1 MKIVIA
7 GLIGLVLS
15 VGARAES
22 EVSGQVRFAGG
33 EPVGGA
39 DVVLFDVSDEQLG
52 VVAKTATDEAGQFV
66 LALTAAGS
74 AQPVRFSLGQSYPNP
89 FNPSTII
96 PYELAG
102 AARVRLD
109 VFNLLGQRVITLV
122 DDEQVAGSYTARWD
136 ARDASGQGVASGVYL
151 YRLTAAFTSS
161 ADEVMATRRM
171 VLVDGSAGAV
181 LPGGAVGAEGSV
193 AETVD
198 VIETVEV
205 PVYGLAVE
213 VEGLK
218 TYVDSAFAVG
228 AGPVDVVLD
237 AGRAKLAQ
245 DNTQVKHHVVKISP
259 ITLTVGSFYEHEIES
274 QSIALSYNH
283 LYKAESDNHSIVE
296 VFSAPYQASSPG
308 GGPTKNGWW
317 LKISG
322 VALGKA
328 TVTIKNPSGDV
339 QTIPVDVV
347 ERPVSITS
355 MKPVE
360 PEEETVKV
368 DIGGESYSFN
378 IIWKGYID
386 NDNAAYLVSQL
397 SVGAYI
403 AISGLLKEAEVTL
416 EESYTKLGS
425 IALGALKEEGVIKF
439 FESKKIPYIS
449 KLTPYTSKLTPYI
462 SKILLV
468 PLAKDVALLVA
479 DILDVI
485 FAGEFRSS
493 KATLLGRLAPD
504 GSIIL
509 GNQYVPVLMVKDK
522 DDEKDVDGD
531 FGVDLRLKI
540 TKEITDSEQV
550 QIKSTEMIDFGQF
563 TVPEWTGYHIKPLH
577 TILTFE
583 EKTGKVLDKVT
594 LKMKTT
600 ESDWSNFIYD
610 QDVTYKVRKQGGAVL
625 AVESVSAIYPSDPS
639 SGSGPFELSATVSN
653 RSETAPALFSFSL
666 SYYCST
672 DPTIDRSDTWL
683 ADVGFEGLSESEEKE
698 QRVTLSELE
707 AHSCF
712 SSGRYY
718 YGACVGDLREGNCL
732 SKLIYPK
739 GDVVSFSLLES
750 GAESME
756 FVWIEPGMFQMGRDG
771 FLSDEDPMHKVS
783 LSSGFWLGKYE
794 VTQGQWEAVMRTK
807 PWQENGQDKNY
818 VRSNPSHP
826 AVHISWD
833 DAQKFIANL
842 NKEAGEELYR
852 LPTEAEWEYA
862 CQAKTQTKWSFG
874 DEIDGLGHYAWY
886 GGNTCFRNRCYG
898 HAVGTKRPNP
908 WGLYDMYGNVWEWVQ
923 DWYDHNYYE
932 RSPGNDSWNDPLGP
946 TKCSG
951 IFGEIECS
959 FRGIRGGSFRYGKG
973 YERGPSGEPNMDGL
987 PGEYMRSADRSKYRP
1002 HSSHSEVGFRLVR
1015 EELGAEE
1022 PPETDGDSP
1031 GDGITIEWFDPGSS
1045 SFGSLDDLI
1054 SDINSPGDDT
1064 SGGTSGEP
1072 DLIVKYPRAERSS
1085 SPGAI
1090 DIYATVS
1097 NEGTGKSNRTILRYY
1112 NSNNKSIRSGASE
1125 LQPSGSVSS
1134 LDPGGEDNKMA
1145 SFNSPGV
1152 WQKYFGACVDAVDL
1166 ESDTSNNCS
1175 DGVGIDDHGAT
1186 RETATEVSPDTTI
1199 SGYLSAGDVDYFK
1212 VDIGFQLGELTA
1224 YTTGNIDTYGRIEV
1238 PNGTLATDDNS
1249 GDRFNFKVT
1258 DNVSLGPNY
1267 IKVEG
1272 REIGDYQLHLS
1283 SKITKP

>member
-39 DVVLFDVSDEQLG
+39 DVVVFDVSDEQLG
-52 VVAKTATDEAGQFV
+52 VVAKTTTDEAGQFV

-74 AQPVRFSLGQSYPNP
+74 AQPVRFNLGQSYPNP

-151 YRLTAAFTSS
+151 YRLTAASTSS

-181 LPGGAVGAEGSV
+181 LPGGAVGAGGSV

-198 VIETVEV
+198 VIEAVEA

-218 TYVDSAFAVG
+218 TYVDSAFVVG

-245 DNTQVKHHVVKISP
+245 GTSVLEISP
-259 ITLTVGSFYEHEIES
+259 ITLTVGSSYKHEIES
-274 QSIALSYNH
+274 EPIFPPIR
-283 LYKAESDNHSIVE
+283 LYTAKSDNHNIVK
-296 VFSAPYQASSPG
+296 VSSAPYEARLG
-308 GGPTKNGWW
+308 RHGWW
-317 LKISG
+317 LEISG
-322 VALGKA
+322 VSPGKA
-328 TVTIKNPSGDV
+328 MVTIERPSEEN
-339 QTIPVDVV
+339 QTIPVTIKTIPVTVV
-347 ERPVSITS
+347 PRPDPIS
-355 MKPVE
+355 MKGKG
-360 PEEETVKV
+360 VKYHLQ
-368 DIGGESYSFN
+368 DAEIKIEKRSYN
-378 IIWKGYID
+378 VPKTIIENED
-386 NDNAAYLVSQL
+386 DEAAYIVSQL
-397 SVGAYI
+397 SKDQYRG
-403 AISGLLKEAEVTL
+403 ISGLLKE
-416 EESYTKLGS
+416 LGVAS
-425 IALGALKEEGVIKF
+425 EEGLKNVTVTVVKEIAQHI
-439 FESKKIPYIS
+439 FEQAV
-449 KLTPYTSKLTPYI
+449 KLLSAKAAAVLAW
-462 SKILLV
+462 
-468 PLAKDVALLVA
+468 PLAAASVYTIIDSAIDLIDIFDAILAYWIKSTKVKLIGTFA
-479 DILDVI
+479 D
-485 FAGEFRSS
+485 
-493 KATLLGRLAPD
+493 D
-504 GSIIL
+504 GSIIPDNRYTL
-509 GNQYVPVLMVKDK
+509 ALMVKD
-522 DDEKDVDGD
+522 GLLSNSNSD
-531 FGVDLRLKI
+531 FNVDLGLKI
-540 TKEITDSEQV
+540 EKVIQSSDLKLRVS
-550 QIKSTEMIDFGQF
+550 STEMIDFGSF
-563 TVPEWTGYHIKPLH
+563 KGPANHGFYITPLH
-577 TILTFE
+577 KILLFVE
-583 EKTGKVLDKVT
+583 EDEGRVLDEVT
-594 LKMKTT
+594 LKMDTA
-600 ESDWSNFIYD
+600 YD
-610 QDVTYKVRKQGGAVL
+610 QSVTYKVRKQGAAAL
-625 AVESVSAIYPSDPS
+625 TVESVEAIYPADPS
-639 SGSGPFELSATVSN
+639 SGSGQFNLSATVSN
-653 RSETAPALFSFSL
+653 RSETVASNSLVLL
-666 SYYCST
+666 SYYCSS
-672 DPTIDRSDTWL
+672 DPTIDPSDDL
-683 ADVGFEGLSESEEKE
+683 LLSGAPLESLLPTGVTQKE
-698 QRVTLSELE
+698 VTLSTSLL
-707 AHSCF
+707 HSCY
-712 SSGRYY
+712 SSGKYY
-718 YGACVGDLREGNCL
+718 YGAFFEDEGYSTYS

-739 GDVVSFSLLES
+739 GKELEVPLPNN
-750 GAESME
+750 ESME
-756 FVWIEPGMFQMGRDG
+756 FVWIEPGTFQMGRDG
-771 FLSDEDPMHKVS
+771 FLIDEDPMHKVS

-886 GGNTCFRNRCYG
+886 GGNTCFHNRCYG

-951 IFGEIECS
+951 IFGEIECRS
-959 FRGIRGGSFRYGKG
+959 RGIRGGSFRYGKG

-1002 HSSHSEVGFRLVR
+1002 HSSHPEIGFRLVK
-1015 EELGAEE
+1015 EEPVAEE

-1031 GDGITIEWFDPGSS
+1031 GDGITVEWFDPGNSTI
-1045 SFGSLDDLI
+1045 GSLDDLI

-1064 SGGTSGEP
+1064 GDGTSGEP

-1090 DIYATVS
+1090 DIYATVI
-1097 NEGTGKSNRTILRYY
+1097 NEGTGKSNGTILRYY
-1112 NSNNKSIRSGASE
+1112 NSNNKNISSGASE
-1125 LQPSGSVSS
+1125 LQPSVSVSS
-1134 LDPGGEDNKMA
+1134 LDPGGEIDKMG

-1152 WQKYFGACVDAVDL
+1152 WQHYFGACVDAVDL
-1166 ESDTSNNCS
+1166 ESDTNNNCS
-1175 DGVGIDDHGAT
+1175 DGVMIDDHGAT
-1186 RETATEVSPDTTI
+1186 RETATEVSPDTMI

-1224 YTTGNIDTYGRIEV
+1224 YTTGNIDTYGSIEI

-1249 GDRFNFKVT
+1249 GDGFNFKVT
-1258 DNVSLGPNY
+1258 DNVSLGPYY